1 MKKAAQLI
9 AERLSSIG
17 CSHAFGIPGGEV
29 LTLIDALASAGIE
42 FVLVKHENN
51 GGFMAEGVW
60 HGSGAPGILVATIGP
75 GLANAVNVIA
85 NAAQEQVPM
94 VVLTGCVDP
103 ADALTYTHQVFD
115 HQAVLRPL
123 VKASFQAV
131 DGGIGAMLDKAIDL
145 MLSDLPGPVHI
156 DLPVKL
162 AETPQAEPPPPSPR
176 PVRGAVEAEF
186 VIGTVRRRLAEA
198 KRPLL
203 IAGLELLHH
212 NAEPITAE
220 LAIKRGIPVITT
232 YKAKGILPEDHE
244 LALGGAG
251 LSPKADRI
259 LMPLIA
265 QSDLIVLAGYDPIEM
280 RVGWRDP
287 WPDPAKVV
295 EFAAQPRRHGMHRA
309 GLTLQGDI
317 RVAFERLADGL
328 DAGPSWPDGQAA
340 KARQDLIDAFADD
353 GEWGPAAVFALAREL
368 APRDAIATADS
379 GAHRILLSQQWRCY
393 APRDLRQSSAFCT
406 MGVAVPLAAGSKIAE
421 PHRPVIAFIG
431 DAGLEMGIGELAT
444 LRDRGLAV
452 IIVVLVDRSLALIEL
467 KQRAQQLASVGVDFP
482 GTDFAAIAR
491 AYGGNGLTV
500 RDREGFADAFRQA
513 LVSNRFSVI
522 ACEIDRRS
530 YDGKL

>member
-9 AERLSSIG
+9 ADRLASIG
-17 CSHAFGIPGGEV
+17 CTHAFGIPGGEV
-29 LTLIDALASAGIE
+29 LALVDALATAGIE

-51 GGFMAEGVW
+51 GGFMGEGVW
-60 HGSGAPGILVATIGP
+60 HGSGAPAVLVATIGP
-75 GLANAVNVIA
+75 GLANAINVIA

-94 VVLTGCVDP
+94 IVLTGCVDP
-103 ADALTYTHQVFD
+103 VDALTYTHQVFD
-115 HQAVLRPL
+115 HQALLRPL

-131 DGGIGAMLDKAIDL
+131 EGGIGPMLDKVIDA
-145 MLSDLPGPVHI
+145 MLSDPPGPVHI

-162 AETPQAEPPPPSPR
+162 AETPQKMPAAPAVR
-176 PVRGAVEAEF
+176 PARAVADPAAIDAVRE
-186 VIGTVRRRLAEA
+186 RLDRA

-212 NAEPITAE
+212 KAEAATAE
-220 LAIKRGIPVITT
+220 LALARGIPVITT
-232 YKAKGILPEDHE
+232 YKAKGVVPEDHP

-265 QSDLIVLAGYDPIEM
+265 DSDLILLAGYDPIEM

-287 WPDPAKVV
+287 WPDSSVAV
-295 EFAAQPRRHGMHRA
+295 EFAATPRRHGMHRA
-309 GLTLQGDI
+309 DTVLLGDLDNNLK
-317 RVAFERLADGL
+317 RLSNGIKL
-328 DAGPSWPDGQAA
+328 GPSWVDGEAEQAREA
-340 KARQDLIDAFADD
+340 LRAAFADQ
-353 GEWGPAAVFALAREL
+353 GVWGPEAVFALARNL
-368 APRDAIATADS
+368 APRTAIVTADS
-379 GAHRILLSQQWRCY
+379 GAHRILLSQQWQCY
-393 APRDLRQSSAFCT
+393 GPRDLRQSSAFCT

-421 PHRPVIAFIG
+421 PERPVIAFIG

-467 KQRAQQLASVGVDFP
+467 KQRASQLASVGVDFP
-482 GTDFAAIAR
+482 ATDFAAIAK
-491 AYGGNGLTV
+491 AYGGNGWTV
-500 RDREGFADAFRQA
+500 NDRAGFSDAFGQA
-513 LVSNRFSVI
+513 LKSNKFSVI